1 MQGLHSRRTVRNDG
15 PPLPALEVV
24 VKVRL
29 GPRMTLNGPFELL
42 MLRRIRCSQSQFK
55 LSYSIRR
62 KPS

>member
-1 MQGLHSRRTVRNDG
+1 MHEW
-15 PPLPALEVV
+15 PLWRAAPQHLEVV
-24 VKVRL
+24 VKGRL

>member
-1 MQGLHSRRTVRNDG
+1 MQGFAFAANVRNDG
-15 PPLPALEVV
+15 PHCSIFEVV
-24 VKVRL
+24 AKGRL
-29 GPRMTLNGPFELL
+29 GPRMTLNGLFELL